1 MLGSIMKPRL
11 SIRSK
16 LFLSIL
22 LILLVSY
29 STLLF
34 TTIKSVEKFVEE
46 EVNKE
51 LAEHLNYAH
60 GQYLARAEMVRFSLL
75 QPVSA
80 AAFQMHL
87 QKRDKVWIKNALQ
100 RWHDT
105 ISFADVLTIVDSQK
119 NVVARVN
126 NELSGDRFELD
137 DIVEKA
143 FRGKKLAVSTELVP
157 YTLLSR
163 EGKTDL
169 VNPPRKNGEALMVT
183 VVIPVITPDGVLI
196 GGVIAGDILNKDTFL
211 PYQVQGLF
219 GTETEL
225 TIMQKDF
232 SITSSLR
239 EDITAATAMDPKIMA
254 RLKKGL
260 PYWGEARIGEKNY
273 RTVFEPIVNNQG
285 QCIGSLSVA
294 LSMETYKK
302 IRRDRDRNILLSAFI
317 SILFSFGIAYFTAGR
332 LTEPMK
338 VLARGVEKIEKGD
351 LNQQV
356 AVPTSDEFGI
366 LADSFNRMA
375 SALAERDR
383 TITKKTRD
391 LEELNALLE
400 NKVAERTVELRMEM
414 GRLEAILTSMV
425 EGIVVTDSDNRVI
438 LFNPAAQKIFDLV
451 PHRVLHKPIE
461 QVCELG
467 SFCILSDFIGNVRS
481 EKDLYKGGEE
491 ELSVKGKK
499 LKASISPLLDGA
511 GNFAGVVMSIRD
523 VTVEEEVDRM
533 KTEFI
538 STVSHELKT
547 PLTSIKGSLQYIMT
561 KGKWLTGTEREL
573 LSVCLRNTE
582 RLIRLINDILDIS
595 KIEAGRV
602 EFSIKPQSIGELA
615 VYSIEEIKSFAM
627 SRNISIVNCI
637 GDDIPLVYGDHDR
650 LIQVLTNLLSNA
662 VKFSPVGKVVMV
674 SAKREGNYVAV
685 SVADH
690 GKVIQ
695 WADRDKLFKKFQQ
708 LATAETEGRGGT
720 GLGLA
725 ICKEIVER
733 HHGKIFYETEMTG
746 GNVFTFTVPVYEEQK

>member
-1 MLGSIMKPRL
+1 MKPRL

-16 LFLSIL
+16 LILSIL
-22 LILLVSY
+22 PILLVSY

-46 EVNKE
+46 EVIKE

-60 GQYLARAEMVRFSLL
+60 SQYLERSEVIKYSLM
-75 QPVSA
+75 QPASA
-80 AAFQMHL
+80 IPVQMRL
-87 QKRDKVWIKNALQ
+87 QKKDKEWLKDALQ
-100 RWHDT
+100 RWRNT
-105 ISFADVLTIVDSQK
+105 LPFADVLTIVDPQK

-126 NELSGDRFELD
+126 NDLSGDLFELGD
-137 DIVEKA
+137 VVDRA
-143 FRGKKLAVSTELVP
+143 FRGKKPMVSTELVP
-157 YTLLSR
+157 YPLLNR

-169 VNPPRKNGEALMVT
+169 GIPHRKNGGALMVT
-183 VVIPVITPDGVLI
+183 VVIPVVAPDGVLI
-196 GGVIAGDILNKDTFL
+196 GGVIAGDILNRDTHL
-211 PYQVQGLF
+211 PYQINRIF
-219 GTETEL
+219 GSETEL
-225 TIMQKDF
+225 TISQSGF
-232 SITSSLR
+232 SIASSLK
-239 EDITAATAMDPKIMA
+239 EELSGAAPLDPKIMT
-254 RLKKGL
+254 RLQKGL

-273 RTVFEPIVNNQG
+273 KTVFEPIVNSRG
-285 QCIGSLSVA
+285 ECIGSLSVA
-294 LSMETYKK
+294 LSMEGYRK
-302 IRRDRDRNILLSAFI
+302 IRRESDRNILTSAFI
-317 SILFSFGIAYFTAGR
+317 GILLSFGIAYLTAGK
-332 LTEPMK
+332 LTKPLK
-338 VLARGVEKIEKGD
+338 SLARGVERIEQGD

-356 AVPTSDEFGI
+356 AVHTTDEFGM

-391 LEELNALLE
+391 LEELNELLE
-400 NKVAERTVELRMEM
+400 NRVAERTVELRMEM

-467 SFCILSDFIGNVRS
+467 SFCILSDCIGNVRS
-481 EKDLYKGGEE
+481 EKELYKGGEE

-547 PLTSIKGSLQYIMT
+547 PLTSMKGSLQYIMN

-595 KIEAGRV
+595 KIEAGRL
-602 EFSIKPQSIGELA
+602 EFSFKPQSIGELA

-637 GDDIPLVYGDHDR
+637 GDDIPFVYGDHDR

-662 VKFSPVGKVVMV
+662 VKFSPAGKVVMV

-695 WADRDKLFKKFQQ
+695 WADRGKLFKKFQQ
-708 LATAETEGRGGT
+708 LASAETGVRGGT

-733 HHGKIFYETEMTG
+733 HHGRIFYETEVTG
-746 GNVFTFTVPVYEEQK
+746 GNVFTFTVPVYEEQR